1 MVSVAANGI
10 TIEYEEWGSGEPLL
24 LVMGLGRQLTDWPD
38 DLVEALVGQGF
49 RVIALDNR
57 DAGLSTQFMSVP
69 PTRARL
75 ARSLL
80 SRRPVESEYLL
91 ADMAD
96 DIAGLLDALDL
107 DGAHVAGVSMG
118 AMIAQTLA
126 IDHPRRVRSLTSIMS
141 TTGNRRVGQ
150 PTPRLMLKMTR
161 GEEPSRDRGVEQAV
175 EVFRTIAGPTF
186 DEEAF
191 RRKAAIGVAR
201 SWTPEGTGRQTAAI
215 FASADRTAAL
225 GSVTAP
231 TVVVHGMVDPLVQ
244 PSGGEATA
252 AAIPG
257 SRLILY
263 PEMGHDLPVTRRA
276 EMAEEIARNAAR
288 AGMSRPALGTRA

>member
-1 MVSVAANGI
+1 
-10 TIEYEEWGSGEPLL
+10 
-24 LVMGLGRQLTDWPD
+24 
-38 DLVEALVGQGF
+38 
-49 RVIALDNR
+49 
-57 DAGLSTQFMSVP
+57 MSVP

-161 GEEPSRDRGVEQAV
+161 GEEPSRERGVEQAV

-191 RRKAAIGVAR
+191 RRKASIGVAR

-225 GSVTAP
+225 GVGHGSHRRGPRHGRSARSALGGRSHRRRDPRLTA
-231 TVVVHGMVDPLVQ
+231 DPV
-244 PSGGEATA
+244 
-252 AAIPG
+252 
-257 SRLILY
+257 SRDG
-263 PEMGHDLPVTRRA
+263 PRSARHPTRRDGRGDRS
-276 EMAEEIARNAAR
+276 ECGTCWDVSPS
-288 AGMSRPALGTRA
+288 AGYKSLSHKDQFWGDRTNLAG